1 MALSARSYVRSQGWL
16 VRRHSGAWFWHAAKR
31 PGAMAAVIGLVPGRP
46 LAVALGLGTLAGS
59 YAFVAARWLAEG
71 IASGRDPTPA
81 PLRPERFTLV

>member
-1 MALSARSYVRSQGWL
+1 MADRLARAPGSEAAWKATAGESADGL
-16 VRRHSGAWFWHAAKR
+16 
-31 PGAMAAVIGLVPGRP
+31 PVIGLVPGLP

-71 IASGRDPTPA
+71 IASGRDLTPA

>member
-1 MALSARSYVRSQGWL
+1 MADRLARAPGSEVEWEATAGASADGL
-16 VRRHSGAWFWHAAKR
+16 
-31 PGAMAAVIGLVPGRP
+31 PVIGLVPGRP

-81 PLRPERFTLV
+81 PLRPDRFAPV